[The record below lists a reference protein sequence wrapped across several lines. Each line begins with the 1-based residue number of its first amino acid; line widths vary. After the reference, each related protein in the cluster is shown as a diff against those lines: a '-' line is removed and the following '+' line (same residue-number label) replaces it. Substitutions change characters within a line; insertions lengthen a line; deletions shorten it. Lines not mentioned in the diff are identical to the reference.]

1 MSKVNMMSA
10 KDKKKG
16 ALVPRLRFPEFIGDR
31 EWDCAQMGDIYAFK
45 KNNSFSRDMLNY
57 NAGDVKNIHY
67 GDIHKKFSSHF
78 YAENENIP
86 FVNCNINLGSISE
99 DCLCTA
105 GDIIFADASEDIKD
119 IGKCIEIISNNKERI
134 LSGLHT
140 IFTRQFSSTLVIGF
154 GGYLFQ
160 SPRVR
165 AQIQKEAQGT
175 KILGISS
182 GRLATISISF
192 PFAKGEQQKIADC
205 LSSLDER
212 IAAETNKLDALKAH
226 KKGLLKQLF
235 PAEGETLPQLRFP
248 EFQDAGEWNKT
259 RLNNCVSIH
268 AGLNV
273 EQVNYPTDYKV
284 TRIETISTQKIDN
297 YKVGYIHPFQGM
309 TAYKLNVG
317 DILFSNIN
325 SIEHIG
331 KSVFIDKDYGIY
343 HGMNLLRLV
352 ATSQPRIARFLFYY
366 INTSSVRESFRRRA
380 NKAVNQASINQTEL
394 GKTVIYIPIY
404 KKEQQR
410 IADCLSSLDELIA
423 AQTQKI
429 NLLKDHKKGLMQQL
443 FPVLNEAQV

>member
-1 MSKVNMMSA
+1 MMSA

-16 ALVPRLRFPEFIGDR
+16 ALVPRLRFSEFIGDR

-67 GDIHKKFSSHF
+67 GDIHKKFSSRF

-182 GRLATISISF
+182 GRLAKISISF

-248 EFQDAGEWNKT
+248 EFQDAGEW
-259 RLNNCVSIH
+259 
-268 AGLNV
+268 
-273 EQVNYPTDYKV
+273 
-284 TRIETISTQKIDN
+284 ETT
-297 YKVGYIHPFQGM
+297 
-309 TAYKLNVG
+309 T
-317 DILFSNIN
+317 
-325 SIEHIG
+325 IG
-331 KSVFIDKDYGIY
+331 KVCKSYSGGTPNTNCKYFYGGNIPFIRSAEIGKNSTELFLSESGVRYSSAKIVKKGVILIALYGANS
-343 HGMNLLRLV
+343 GEV
-352 ATSQPRIARFLFYY
+352 AINPIEGAINQAILCLESDQNKVFLFYNILSMQQRIVLKY
-366 INTSSVRESFRRRA
+366 IQGGQGNMSAEIIKSILLHIP
-380 NKAVNQASINQTEL
+380 NAS
-394 GKTVIYIPIY
+394 
-404 KKEQQR
+404 EQQR
-410 IADCLSSLDELIA
+410 IADCLSSLDELIT
-423 AQTQKI
+423 AQSQKI
-429 NLLKDHKKGLMQQL
+429 ELLKDHKKGLMQQL
-443 FPVLNEAQV
+443 FPRIDEVRA

>member
-1 MSKVNMMSA
+1 MRA
-10 KDKKKG
+10 KGKKKG
-16 ALVPRLRFPEFIGDR
+16 ALVPRLRFPEFIVDR

-67 GDIHKKFSSHF
+67 GDIHKKFPSHF

-182 GRLATISISF
+182 GRLAKISISF
-192 PFAKGEQQKIADC
+192 PFTKGEQQKIADC

-212 IAAETNKLDALKAH
+212 ITAETSMLDTLKDH

-248 EFQDAGEWNKT
+248 EFRDAGEWEEKPLLSVADYENGKAYEPHIIECG
-259 RLNNCVSIH
+259 RYIV
-268 AGLNV
+268 
-273 EQVNYPTDYKV
+273 VNS
-284 TRIETISTQKIDN
+284 RFISTDGAIKKYSNEPICIA
-297 YKVGYIHPFQGM
+297 KR
-309 TAYKLNVG
+309 G
-317 DILFSNIN
+317 DILMVLSDLPN
-325 SIEHIG
+325 G
-331 KSVFIDKDYGIY
+331 RALAKS
-343 HGMNLLRLV
+343 
-352 ATSQPRIARFLFYY
+352 YY
-366 INTSSVRESFRRRA
+366 VNA
-380 NKAVNQASINQTEL
+380 DDLYAVNQRVCRLTPHSANGKFLCFLLDRHPNLLVFDDGKNQTHL
-394 GKTVIYIPIY
+394 
-404 KKEQQR
+404 KKNSVLQCLLKLPLSFDEQQR
-410 IADCLSSLDELIA
+410 IADCLSSLDELIT
-423 AQTQKI
+423 AQAQKI
-429 NLLKDHKKGLMQQL
+429 DLLKTHKKGLMQQL
-443 FPVLNEAQV
+443 FPVIDKAKA